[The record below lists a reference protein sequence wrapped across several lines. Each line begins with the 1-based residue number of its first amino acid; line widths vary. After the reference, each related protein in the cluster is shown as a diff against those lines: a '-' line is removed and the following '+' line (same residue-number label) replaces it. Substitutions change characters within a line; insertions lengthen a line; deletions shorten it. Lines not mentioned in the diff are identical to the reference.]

1 MMMRGILAVFSRNI
15 TNFFRDRMRVIF
27 SLLMSLLFM
36 FVFSFAMKG
45 AVPGMNKPLDY
56 LAAGVII
63 MTVFQQA
70 LNNSTDILNDLSSG
84 FMKEIIVSPVSRWQ
98 IAVGQICSSTAIAC
112 IQGIIILAVSMLLGL
127 RISILSAFAMAGI
140 MIIAGLTFAS
150 FGLFL
155 ATVSRNSSAF
165 QILTNI
171 IVMPLSFLSGA
182 YIPVTVMPSFL
193 NGIII
198 LNPLTWITALFR
210 SVALGLHGMPAAA
223 LVKEGMAFTF
233 HGHILTPAAGF
244 FFVLLFGLVFFFLCV
259 KKFGSADFS
268 SVKAVFK
275 HRH

>member
-1 MMMRGILAVFSRNI
+1 MRGIFAVFSRNI

-84 FMKEIIVSPVSRWQ
+84 FMKEIIVSPVYRWQ

-112 IQGIIILAVSMLLGL
+112 VQGIIILAVSILLGL
-127 RISILSAFAMAGI
+127 RISILSAFAMTGI

-155 ATVSRNSSAF
+155 ATISHNSSAF

-171 IVMPLSFLSGA
+171 IVLPLTFLSGA
-182 YIPVTVMPSFL
+182 YIPTTVMPSFL
-193 NGIII
+193 NGVII

-210 SVALGLHGMPAAA
+210 FVTLGLHGASPAA
-223 LVKEGMAFTF
+223 LVQEGMAFTF
-233 HGHILTPAAGF
+233 NGYIITPAAGF
-244 FFVLLFGLVFFFLCV
+244 LFVLLFGLVFFFLCV

-268 SVKAVFK
+268 SVKTVFK

>member
-1 MMMRGILAVFSRNI
+1 MRGILAVFSRNI
-15 TNFFRDRMRVIF
+15 VNFFRDRLRVVF

-45 AVPGMNKPLDY
+45 TVPGMNRPLDY

-84 FMKEIIVSPVSRWQ
+84 FMKEIIVSPVARWQ

-112 IQGIIILAVSMLLGL
+112 IQGIGILCVSLLFGL
-127 RISILSAFAMAGI
+127 RFNVLSLAAMIGS
-140 MIIAGLTFAS
+140 MIIAGLSFAS

-182 YIPVTVMPSFL
+182 YIPVTVMPPFL
-193 NGIII
+193 NVIII

-210 SVALGLHGMPAAA
+210 FLTLGLYGVPASE
-223 LVKEGMAFTF
+223 LVKQGIAFTF
-233 HGHILTPAAGF
+233 IGHTFTPAAGLI
-244 FFVLLFGLVFFFLCV
+244 FVLLFGLLFFILCV
-259 KKFGSADFS
+259 IKFGSADFS
-268 SVKAVFK
+268 SVRAVFK

>member
-1 MMMRGILAVFSRNI
+1 MIMRGIIAVFSRNI
-15 TNFFRDRMRVIF
+15 TNFFRDRMRVLF

-45 AVPGMNKPLDY
+45 VVPGMSRPLDY

-84 FMKEIIVSPVSRWQ
+84 FMKEIIVSPVPRWQ
-98 IAVGQICSSTAIAC
+98 IAIGQICSSTAIAC
-112 IQGIIILAVSMLLGL
+112 IQGIIILAVSILLGL
-127 RISILSAFAMAGI
+127 RISVPTAFAMVGI

-171 IVMPLSFLSGA
+171 IVMPLTFLSGA

-193 NGIII
+193 SGVII

-210 SVALGLHGMPAAA
+210 FVTLGMHGVSPST
-223 LVKEGMAFTF
+223 LVTEGMAFIF
-233 HGHILTPAAGF
+233 RGLIITPAAGF